1 MQNEYG
7 STPLMIACTAGQVT
21 TAALLI
27 EKGANVNYINKVKQI
42 QCGYIVTVV
51 VVCTK
56 IIHKLMSY
64 SKSAIGEIGIIQY
77 YHLDIMY
84 MYVT

>member
-27 EKGANVNYINKVKQI
+27 EKGANINYINKVRPTFVCLCFQI
-42 QCGYIVTVV
+42 R
-51 VVCTK
+51 
-56 IIHKLMSY
+56 
-64 SKSAIGEIGIIQY
+64 
-77 YHLDIMY
+77 
-84 MYVT
+84 